1 MCNPDD
7 PSECISCDD
16 SAVCCLLDGDEVTED
31 CADCSNADFDNF
43 DPDQCDPIERFW
55 FRRSGGSDTVNALN
69 KAVHDNP
76 DLAAGVGTGIG
87 AALAAGGDDDDD
99 DDSGDDSG
107 DDEGDDDEGDD
118 DEGDD
123 DDDDDERRFWFRSG
137 GSDDATKS
145 GP

>member
-1 MCNPDD
+1 M
-7 PSECISCDD
+7 CISCDD
-16 SAVCCLLDGDEVTED
+16 SAVCCLLDDDENKTEE
-31 CADCSNADFDNF
+31 CGDCSNADWDNF
-43 DPDQCDPIERFW
+43 DPEQCEPIERFW
-55 FRRSGGSDTVNALN
+55 FRRSGGGDTVNALN

-87 AALAAGGDDDDD
+87 AALASGGDDDDDD
-99 DDSGDDSG
+99 DDSGDDAG

-123 DDDDDERRFWFRSG
+123 DDDDERRFWFGSG
-137 GSDDATKS
+137 SSDDATKS